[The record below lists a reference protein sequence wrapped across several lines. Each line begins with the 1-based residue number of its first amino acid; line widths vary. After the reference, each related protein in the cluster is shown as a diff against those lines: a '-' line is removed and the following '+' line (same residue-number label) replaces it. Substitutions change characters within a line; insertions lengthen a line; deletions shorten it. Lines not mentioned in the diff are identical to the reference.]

1 MRIYGV
7 DFSSAPRRDKQ
18 IAVAICEGGDRGLN
32 LAGFH
37 SFSDW
42 PAYEQWLAREQDW
55 IGGFDFPFG
64 LPRHFVEKQ
73 GWPNDWAAMVSG
85 CVELGKERFAET
97 AMRAFL
103 SAKSGMEKHRKTD
116 FPANSHSPLKTR
128 TNPPVGLMFYEG
140 AWRLLQLRIHLPRMR
155 ETGSSKIAVEAY
167 PGLVARRLG
176 ARYYKNDKPHNATT
190 NKEARARIVDRLQEG
205 ALGFEVSNMTV
216 AYVEMMQ
223 HASGD
228 WLDAVLC
235 ATQAYWAWQR
245 RDIHFGLP
253 EDLDPVEG
261 WIVSA

>member
-18 IAVAICEGGDRGLN
+18 IAVAICEGGDRGLK

-42 PAYEQWLAREQDW
+42 PAYEQWLAQHEEW
-55 IGGFDFPFG
+55 TGGFDFPFG

-73 GWPNDWAAMVSG
+73 GWPNHWPSMIAS
-85 CVELGKERFAET
+85 CVRQGKDGFAET

-103 SAKSGMEKHRKTD
+103 SAKSSIEKHRKTD
-116 FPANSHSPLKTR
+116 LPANSHSPLKTR

-140 AWRLLQLRIHLPRMR
+140 AWRMLQQAIHIPRMN
-155 ETGSSKIAVEAY
+155 ETGSRKIAVEAY

-176 ARYYKNDKPHNATT
+176 ERYYKNDKPHSAVT
-190 NKEARARIVDRLQEG
+190 NSEARARIVDRLRDG
-205 ALGFEVSNMTV
+205 SLGYEVSNLTT
-216 AYVEMMQ
+216 AHIERMQ

-245 RDIHFGLP
+245 REANYGLP
-253 EDLDPVEG
+253 DDLDPVEG